1 MSDILHFLDDVYSIK
16 QGCLLRAGK
25 GLTMIIQE
33 KRTVYPR
40 TNRKIGECSEGPP
53 DYSDLSSYCLF
64 FFNVFRCPEIG
75 AGNLHYSDVRIVIF
89 FLIFYYVN
97 FQICRKVRRFY
108 SEHPYSDS

>member
-33 KRTVYPR
+33 KRTMYPR
-40 TNRKIGECSEGPP
+40 KNRKIGECSEGPP

-89 FLIFYYVN
+89 FLNILLCKFSN
-97 FQICRKVRRFY
+97 MQKSQKILQ
-108 SEHPYSDS
+108 